1 MALKVQQKRQG
12 SSFRDTLFKVFL
24 LESSEPFP
32 AFEHV
37 VAAHRSQAMQ
47 GGGYQGGP
55 GSEHP
60 SIEPCVLCRLCVTEN
75 TCGDMEELQL
85 QLLTSGGGGAE
96 GERRAEQTLILGCAS
111 LQAVDERT

>member
-47 GGGYQGGP
+47 GGGYQGARG
-55 GSEHP
+55 P
-60 SIEPCVLCRLCVTEN
+60 SIRASNRAFYADFVSRKI
-75 TCGDMEELQL
+75 
-85 QLLTSGGGGAE
+85 
-96 GERRAEQTLILGCAS
+96 RAETWKSCS
-111 LQAVDERT
+111 CSC